1 MAPASLALMEAIK
14 QLKKVKKEYDS
25 YKHTRDDLKDK
36 LHELKQ
42 AYKSKTPGIDGSD
55 IEDLSDILENVN
67 DEERYYKANIAL
79 AMANVEAKSLALI
92 AQVAAAA
99 KAASNWYTFGFSVG
113 VAASVNGHK
122 SKSNSNE
129 VISNP
134 SNLSANNIKI
144 QTPNDTTIT
153 GSNLSVNNL
162 IDINTN
168 NLNINSSKNT
178 YTSESK
184 DKSIGGTMRYT
195 MYGGGGGSAGL
206 NYSTSSSDTE
216 SLTNNNSHLYSAKDM
231 NINTANDA
239 TIKGANLRA
248 DERLNLKV
256 GNNLSLESV
265 RDKYAYNERGYSVG
279 VGIGF
284 SSDKSPNSSFANPSS
299 TKATSS
305 NANFSR
311 SRSNTITKQTVLSS
325 ITANELNVEVAKNT
339 HLKGSLLAAGE
350 YDKDNTFI
358 DNHNLN
364 LKTDTLSYENLSNT
378 SYAKGTNFSI
388 GANYILEDK
397 NNKDSRSNNNQE
409 DKFTGLK
416 SIDLSNHRNLSYTLS
431 KNLATLGSGNIE
443 IADKE
448 NSDDLTRLNRDTTK
462 LTKDLVNTSISSNVD
477 ASMDLRV
484 VTKSGQ
490 KDIAKEITSV
500 ANSLDNLNRYIKDSL
515 PGNKLSEEKANEIYK
530 EISNNGLRETI
541 VNIFKQQGLDN
552 EQIENLMSD
561 RDIISLIK
569 SYNTISSKTL
579 YSSTDNLVTFDKDG
593 IPTINVT
600 NTKEENFYDFVI
612 KGAKAVDAISK
623 AIGESN
629 AVAGI
634 FVIQVATQ
642 GLLKTAISVASN
654 EVKDSFTKGIK
665 EGLSEYI
672 ANDLLDINNKGNDE
686 QRKKDI
692 KLASDLSASVSID
705 IFVGGAYSIVRG
717 SKNVVKADEKLKESN
732 VNSNAI
738 AKSNAD
744 LKRNEHNLNN
754 KNGSDGVGVAS
765 NKTGKAALDRVGK
778 KSSEVT
784 SDITRIDNST
794 SNTNIKHNGNSS
806 NDGIVVAGGSEIE
819 KLNDTNKYT
828 PPKGGG
834 GTTNQIIIGN
844 QEFTFGHGGR
854 HLYEKN
860 VNLNHTEVENA
871 IAEKINNTDIKW
883 DNKKPYKNT
892 VTIDGQIIEFHA
904 KKLENGKINIGTY
917 FIKGI
922 KDE

>member
-1 MAPASLALMEAIK
+1 MKRDYYITNVALATTNVA
-14 QLKKVKKEYDS
+14 
-25 YKHTRDDLKDK
+25 
-36 LHELKQ
+36 
-42 AYKSKTPGIDGSD
+42 SKTT
-55 IEDLSDILENVN
+55 
-67 DEERYYKANIAL
+67 
-79 AMANVEAKSLALI
+79 ALI
-92 AQVAAAA
+92 SQIA
-99 KAASNWYTFGFSVG
+99 
-113 VAASVNGHK
+113 AASVSSGTYGFSLGAAAN
-122 SKSNSNE
+122 
-129 VISNP
+129 ISGTQTNTKNKQTISSP
-134 SNLSANNIKI
+134 SNLNALNIRL
-144 QTPNDTTIT
+144 TTNKDKESSTNIT
-153 GSNLSVNNL
+153 GSNLLANNN
-162 IDINTN
+162 IDINTKD
-168 NLNINSSKNT
+168 LNINSSQDRF
-178 YTSESK
+178 ESDENSK
-184 DKSIGGTMRYT
+184 ALSGSAKFT
-195 MYGGGGGSAGL
+195 MYGGGGGSLGL
-206 NYSTSSSDTE
+206 DHSQSNSYSE
-216 SLTNNNSHLYSAKDM
+216 SITNNNSKLISNKDI
-231 NINTANDA
+231 NINTTNDT

-248 DERLNLKV
+248 DGTLNLKV
-256 GNNLSLESV
+256 GNNLSLESL
-265 RDKYAYNERGYSVG
+265 RDRYTSNQKDFSISAG
-279 VGIGF
+279 VGF
-284 SSDKSPNSSFANPSS
+284 SGNTIAKSNGITTTGLFDKNHFVDINTIDKSS
-299 TKATSS
+299 T

-311 SRSNTITKQTVLSS
+311 SRSNTITKQTILSS
-325 ITANELNVEVAKNT
+325 ITANELNVEVGKNT

-364 LKTDTLSYENLSNT
+364 LKTNTLSYENLSNT

-397 NNKDSRSNNNQE
+397 NNKDSKSNNNQE

-416 SIDLSNHRNLSYTLS
+416 SIDLSNHRNLSYSLS

-443 IADKE
+443 IADKQ

-477 ASMDLRV
+477 ASIDARV
-484 VTKSGQ
+484 LTKSGQ
-490 KDIAKEITSV
+490 KEMAKEITSV

-515 PGNKLSEEKANEIYK
+515 PRNKLNEEKANEIYK

-612 KGAKAVDAISK
+612 KGAKAIDTISK

-654 EVKDSFTKGIK
+654 EVKDNFTKGIK
-665 EGLSEYI
+665 EGPSEYI

-705 IFVGGAYSIVRG
+705 ILVGGAYSIVKG

-754 KNGSDGVGVAS
+754 KNSSDGVA
-765 NKTGKAALDRVGK
+765 
-778 KSSEVT
+778 E
-784 SDITRIDNST
+784 SDIKAT
-794 SNTNIKHNGNSS
+794 SEKIVNEFFDIKNINTFKNANIKDVEKFLDKELQGWTKEALKKG
-806 NDGIVVAGGSEIE
+806 DGVRYYDGKGGSFELNKGYANPKDDIHGNPYLKATVGSE
-819 KLNDTNKYT
+819 KVRIPLK
-828 PPKGGG
+828 
-834 GTTNQIIIGN
+834 
-844 QEFTFGHGGR
+844 
-854 HLYEKN
+854 
-860 VNLNHTEVENA
+860 
-871 IAEKINNTDIKW
+871 
-883 DNKKPYKNT
+883 
-892 VTIDGQIIEFHA
+892 
-904 KKLENGKINIGTY
+904 
-917 FIKGI
+917 
-922 KDE
+922 

>member
-1 MAPASLALMEAIK
+1 MLRYDTTSTLKQAKAALSITAQNEYVEVAPASLALIEAIK

-79 AMANVEAKSLALI
+79 AMANVEAKSLALV

-153 GSNLSVNNL
+153 GSNLSANNL

-231 NINTANDA
+231 NINTANDT

-256 GNNLSLESV
+256 GNNLNLESV

-299 TKATSS
+299 TKATST

-311 SRSNTITKQTVLSS
+311 SSSNTITKQTVLSS
-325 ITANELNVEVAKNT
+325 ITANELNVEVGKNT

-364 LKTDTLSYENLSNT
+364 LKTNTLSYENLSNT
-378 SYAKGTNFSI
+378 SYNKGSSLSI

-416 SIDLSNHRNLSYTLS
+416 SIDLSNHRNLSYSLS

-477 ASMDLRV
+477 ASMDARV
-484 VTKSGQ
+484 LTADGREQIKSELEKVGQGITK
-490 KDIAKEITSV
+490 IALKALLGNEVYKNTEI
-500 ANSLDNLNRYIKDSL
+500 I
-515 PGNKLSEEKANEIYK
+515 
-530 EISNNGLRETI
+530 
-541 VNIFKQQGLDN
+541 
-552 EQIENLMSD
+552 IENLKRIKETDPQRYNEIVKAINEYNKEQEALKGSFIPAAVLPIAPAVLEFLVEIGAVSVALGGAYGAKKIGD
-561 RDIISLIK
+561 KFVENSSEYDFSYDIIKNASNQQENTQTAEQQGGNVQTSSPAPLPPDDDDNDVKISNKNNGFSNKRILNNGDVQIKGNKNISLDVERGGSGKVNIHIK
-569 SYNTISSKTL
+569 VGNEKY
-579 YSSTDNLVTFDKDG
+579 
-593 IPTINVT
+593 
-600 NTKEENFYDFVI
+600 FYDFNSGKYI
-612 KGAKAVDAISK
+612 SNSGSQLSSSISK
-623 AIGESN
+623 NSK
-629 AVAGI
+629 
-634 FVIQVATQ
+634 IQEATKKA
-642 GLLKTAISVASN
+642 LDYANK
-654 EVKDSFTKGIK
+654 IK
-665 EGLSEYI
+665 
-672 ANDLLDINNKGNDE
+672 
-686 QRKKDI
+686 
-692 KLASDLSASVSID
+692 
-705 IFVGGAYSIVRG
+705 
-717 SKNVVKADEKLKESN
+717 
-732 VNSNAI
+732 
-738 AKSNAD
+738 D
-744 LKRNEHNLNN
+744 LK
-754 KNGSDGVGVAS
+754 
-765 NKTGKAALDRVGK
+765 
-778 KSSEVT
+778 
-784 SDITRIDNST
+784 
-794 SNTNIKHNGNSS
+794 
-806 NDGIVVAGGSEIE
+806 
-819 KLNDTNKYT
+819 
-828 PPKGGG
+828 
-834 GTTNQIIIGN
+834 
-844 QEFTFGHGGR
+844 
-854 HLYEKN
+854 
-860 VNLNHTEVENA
+860 
-871 IAEKINNTDIKW
+871 
-883 DNKKPYKNT
+883 
-892 VTIDGQIIEFHA
+892 
-904 KKLENGKINIGTY
+904 
-917 FIKGI
+917 
-922 KDE
+922 